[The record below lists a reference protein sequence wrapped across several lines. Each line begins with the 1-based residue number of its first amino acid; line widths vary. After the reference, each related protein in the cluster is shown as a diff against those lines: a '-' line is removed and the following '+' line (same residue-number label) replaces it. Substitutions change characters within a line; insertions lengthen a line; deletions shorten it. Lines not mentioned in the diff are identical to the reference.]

1 MPCGRERTGC
11 QRAKPTRHRRIKWR
25 IDQLR
30 VTVVNILFILGA
42 AMELLILALLGVG
55 ITLDVAGVFGRADAG
70 QDDPITAKS
79 GTSWTG
85 ADDDDVTALAS
96 AKVHAGEGDDSISA
110 FGDATVFGG
119 MGDDDILA
127 KNAGRSYGGAGDDS
141 IDAYRGT
148 SFGNNGDDTLFAYWD
163 ADVFGGRGAD
173 VIDISGTG
181 TAYGGGGGDQLT
193 TTFRGIGHGD
203 GGNDTIYAGG
213 EAWGDDGDDLF
224 QIELVSKTTMSV
236 YGGAGN
242 DTMIGDGPITST
254 LYGGAGND
262 LMTSSDLVIYGDDGN
277 DSLSSG
283 LDGSSTL
290 FGGKGNDV
298 LSGNDAYGGAGND
311 TISASFGT
319 GYGDLGNDSIAAKT
333 SYGGAG
339 DDILRL
345 DAFTGEG
352 FSSDAEAYGG
362 DGNDTLYGF
371 VFGTYESGGLKVLW
385 GGEGDDVIRTFGG
398 ETVDAGA
405 GNDTIFAKSFDQAE
419 TMTVI
424 VGAGADD
431 VVMSLNPDETY
442 GDFGGDVLVKDFN
455 PTTDQLAL
463 IVTPTDLATLEY
475 SITPNV
481 AGNYTEITFTQT
493 SSTENLTYRFD
504 GITSLSAA
512 NISLYADDAAVM
524 SGQAYQTL
532 A

>member
-1 MPCGRERTGC
+1 VFDTE
-11 QRAKPTRHRRIKWR
+11 
-25 IDQLR
+25 
-30 VTVVNILFILGA
+30 F
-42 AMELLILALLGVG
+42 LILALLGLG
-55 ITLDVAGVFGRADAG
+55 ITLDLAGVFNSSGSG
-70 QDDPITAKS
+70 QNDPNSNDDPISTKS
-79 GTSWTG
+79 GETWTG
-85 ADDDDVTALAS
+85 ANDDDITALAT
-96 AKVHAGEGDDSISA
+96 AKVHAGGGDDNLDA

-119 MGDDDILA
+119 AGDDDIVA
-127 KNAGRSYGGAGDDS
+127 KNAGPTYGEAGNDS
-141 IDAYRGT
+141 INAYRGT
-148 SFGNNGDDTLFAYWD
+148 SFGNDGNDTLFAYWD
-163 ADVFGGRGAD
+163 ADVYGGRGKD
-173 VIDISGTG
+173 LIDFSGTG

-224 QIELVSKTTMSV
+224 QIELASKTILSV

-242 DTMIGDGPITST
+242 DTMLGNGPITST

-262 LMTSSDLVIYGDDGN
+262 LMTSLDLVIHGDDGN
-277 DSLSSG
+277 DTLSSG
-283 LDGSSTL
+283 YEGSTTL
-290 FGGKGNDV
+290 FGGNGNDV
-298 LSGNDAYGGAGND
+298 LSGDDALGGAGDD

-319 GYGDLGNDSIAAKT
+319 GYGEVGNDSIAAKT
-333 SYGGAG
+333 SYGGDG
-339 DDILRL
+339 DDVLRL
-345 DAFTGEG
+345 DAFQGEG
-352 FSSDAEAYGG
+352 FSSDAEAFGG

-371 VFGTYESGGLKVLW
+371 AFGTYESGGQKVLW

-398 ETVDAGA
+398 EMVDAGA

-431 VVMSLNPDETY
+431 LVMSLNPDQTY

-455 PTTDQLAL
+455 PRTDQLAL

-475 SITPNV
+475 SITPNL

-512 NISLYADDAAVM
+512 NISLYANDAAVV
-524 SGQAYQTL
+524 SGQSYQTL